1 MSVVKR
7 LTNKVWASGLLAGWV
22 VLAAGCG
29 QPEQVR
35 VYQAPKE
42 HEVAVA
48 KESKAD
54 DDAAPVAKPERP
66 RRVMPK
72 VVYQV
77 PSGWVEGQPNEITV
91 ANFTIKGAE
100 GKSANASIAPLP
112 PLGSR
117 ETEVVNMWRT
127 QLGLPEASSS
137 EVAGLLS
144 EVEVA
149 GQKGKMFEL
158 SAPGSAADGPQRIVT
173 VMLHQPDTSWFY
185 KISGDDAVVT
195 AQKSTFLDF
204 LKTVRFEAP
213 SVTAAPAAPTSAS
226 KPKSSEFAWKVP
238 SDWNEVAPGAMQNAK
253 FTVPAQNGV
262 TADVTVSI
270 FPGSTGDN
278 LMNVNRWRG
287 QIGLEKVDEAGLAKL
302 IQPLD
307 SKNPQAILVDME
319 NQGKRLIAVAMP
331 RAKGWFFYK
340 ILGGSAAVAPQKE
353 AFLSFVRSEP

>member
-7 LTNKVWASGLLAGWV
+7 VTNKVWTSGLLAGWV
-22 VLAAGCG
+22 VMAAGCG

-42 HEVAVA
+42 HEVPVAMGSKPEEEASPAVA
-48 KESKAD
+48 RGEK
-54 DDAAPVAKPERP
+54 P
-66 RRVMPK
+66 RRVLPK
-72 VVYQV
+72 VTYQV
-77 PSGWVEGQPNEITV
+77 PAGWVEGKPNDITV
-91 ANFTIKGAE
+91 ASFTIKGAD

-112 PLGSR
+112 PLGTR
-117 ETEVVNMWRT
+117 ETEVVNMWRS
-127 QLGLPEASSS
+127 QLGLPEASSN

-158 SAPGSAADGPQRIVT
+158 AAPGSATDGPQRIVT
-173 VMLHQPDTSWFY
+173 VMLHQPETSWFY

-195 AQKSTFLDF
+195 AQKTNFLDW
-204 LKTVRFEAP
+204 LKTVRFEAGAP
-213 SVTAAPAAPTSAS
+213 DLAGTASAS
-226 KPKSSEFAWKVP
+226 PTASSGFGWQVPADWK
-238 SDWNEVAPGAMQNAK
+238 EIAPGAMQNAK

-270 FPGSTGDN
+270 FPSSTGDT
-278 LMNVNRWRG
+278 LTNVNRWRG
-287 QIGLEKVDEAGLAKL
+287 QIGLEKIDEAGLAK
-302 IQPLD
+302 IVQPLD
-307 SKNPQAILVDME
+307 PKNPQAILVDME

-331 RAKGWFFYK
+331 RGKGWFFYK

>member
-1 MSVVKR
+1 VVKR

-48 KESKAD
+48 EEKTE
-54 DDAAPVAKPERP
+54 KPH
-66 RRVMPK
+66 RVLPK

-91 ANFTIKGAE
+91 ANFTIKGAD

-173 VMLHQPDTSWFY
+173 VMLHQPETSWFY

-204 LKTVRFEAP
+204 LKTVRFETS
-213 SVTAAPAAPTSAS
+213 SVTVAPAAPTSAS

-238 SDWNEVAPGAMQNAK
+238 SDWSEVAPGAMQRAK

-270 FPGSTGDN
+270 FPGNAGDD

-287 QIGLEKVDEAGLAKL
+287 QIGLEKIDEAGLAKVA
-302 IQPLD
+302 QPLD

-331 RAKGWFFYK
+331 RAKGWFYYK
-340 ILGGSAAVAPQKE
+340 LLGGSAAVAPQKE

>member
-1 MSVVKR
+1 MKR
-7 LTNKVWASGLLAGWV
+7 LTNKFLSSGLLAGWV

-42 HEVAVA
+42 
-48 KESKAD
+48 KD
-54 DDAAPVAKPERP
+54 GPVASTPSSTPPMASRA
-66 RRVMPK
+66 RSARPK
-72 VVYQV
+72 VAYETPQ
-77 PSGWVEGQPNEITV
+77 GWVEGAPNDITV
-91 ANFTIKGAE
+91 ANFTIKGAD
-100 GKSANASIAPLP
+100 GKSASASIAPLP

-117 ETEVVNMWRT
+117 ETEVVNMWRS

-144 EVEVA
+144 EVEVS

-158 SAPGSAADGPQRIVT
+158 SAPGSAADGPQKIVT
-173 VMLHQPDTSWFY
+173 VMLHQPETSWFY
-185 KISGDDAVVT
+185 KISGDDAIVT
-195 AQKSTFLDF
+195 AQKATFLNF
-204 LKTVRFEAP
+204 IKTVRFEAG
-213 SVTAAPAAPTSAS
+213 APAAASAAPS
-226 KPKSSEFAWKVP
+226 DSAPSSSGFGWKVP
-238 SDWNEVAPGAMQNAK
+238 ADWKEIAPGAMQNAK
-253 FTVPAQNGV
+253 FSVPAQNGV

-287 QIGLEKVDEAGLAKL
+287 QIGLTPVDEAGLVKL
-302 IQPLD
+302 VQPLD
-307 SKNPQAILVDME
+307 PKNPQAILVDME

-331 RAKGWFFYK
+331 RGKGWFFYK